1 MLEASIVLSMGI
13 MLKFDFFSQ
22 KILGSHVIVVQGLT
36 IWWQRMLYGSFEWN
50 ENKVQS
56 DLWKLLINIKIGM
69 VNTKIC

>member
-36 IWWQRMLYGSFEWN
+36 IWWQQMLYGSFEWN